1 MLNEQHLR
9 QIMVSNHS
17 YDRLIPIALLFVVV
31 GD

>member
-9 QIMVSNHS
+9 QIMVYIHPF
-17 YDRLIPIALLFVVV
+17 DRLIPIALLFVVV